1 MGGDNV
7 THTLVSLS
15 RGAGAA
21 CADRLPD
28 TFSFF
33 PVNGCSSDRESGSLR
48 LPGGW
53 GSWARVGRW
62 SAPRRR
68 SLGSARRRVLASGE
82 GRLVPTSS
90 RILFHLS
97 RLIGAVPAANRV
109 GRGCRAWAVGYR
121 ALERAHRDVDHCL
134 PCGAG
139 RARAALE
146 RLVPTSSRILFHL
159 SRLIGAVPAVNRVA
173 AAGLGQLG

>member
-121 ALERAHRDVDHCL
+121 ALVDEFKADGTSRRAREGGRGVCVRGVVRLDGPAAENFARDVRFFPLHTKVW
-134 PCGAG
+134 PARRAG
-139 RARAALE
+139 
-146 RLVPTSSRILFHL
+146 P
-159 SRLIGAVPAVNRVA
+159 
-173 AAGLGQLG
+173 

>member
-48 LPGGW
+48 LPGG
-53 GSWARVGRW
+53 AR
-62 SAPRRR
+62 
-68 SLGSARRRVLASGE
+68 
-82 GRLVPTSS
+82 
-90 RILFHLS
+90 
-97 RLIGAVPAANRV
+97 
-109 GRGCRAWAVGYR
+109 AVGLGLGAGAR
-121 ALERAHRDVDHCL
+121 RDVDL
-134 PCGAG
+134 WVLRGAG
-139 RARAALE
+139 CSQAAR
-146 RLVPTSSRILFHL
+146 
-159 SRLIGAVPAVNRVA
+159 G
-173 AAGLGQLG
+173 GLCPPPPGYFSTFPG